1 MLRQQ
6 IITEARSWIGT
17 RFHHQGR
24 CKKTNMHKGGVDC
37 IGLIVGVAQAVGFT
51 VKDETDY
58 SRQPQGSRLKDAMH
72 TYLNPIPLSEV
83 RAGDVLL
90 FTFEKDP
97 QHVGIVSELSGGEL
111 GLIHAYREASA
122 VVEHRLDDHWWKKA
136 THAFSFPQL
145 LTLNS

>member
-1 MLRQQ
+1 MLREQV
-6 IITEARSWIGT
+6 IAEARSWVGT

-24 CKKTNMHKGGVDC
+24 CKKNNAHKGGVDC
-37 IGLIVGVAQAVGFT
+37 IGLIVGVAQAVNFA
-51 VKDETDY
+51 VADETDY
-58 SRQPQGSRLKDAMH
+58 SRQPQGSRLSDAMH
-72 TYLNPIPLSEV
+72 LYLHSIALSEV

-111 GLIHAYREASA
+111 GLIHAYREARG

-136 THAFSFPQL
+136 VAAFEFPEKI
-145 LTLNS
+145 